1 MHISLHQNISTME
14 TLKFRKIL
22 IPTDF
27 SENAQTALNF
37 ATEIGKELHYEV
49 FLLHTYHVPV
59 YHAQHQP
66 DTYAQL
72 VHTIKENS
80 LLKLKEIEVT
90 IKEKLGDKKV
100 HLIHKEGLLV
110 DVIKDVVVEEEIDLI
125 MMGTKG
131 SSSFD
136 EYVVGSNTAAV
147 VENTHCPVFVIPSK
161 AIFHP
166 INRIL
171 FATDFQFD
179 DILSI
184 ERLVPLA
191 KAYDADLKIVHISD
205 NPNQDEDKI
214 EWLQEIAGNRINYNK
229 ISFTNIEKNNST
241 LQALNQYIKDE
252 NIDLFALN
260 STSKNLFKRL
270 FTGSVSREMLYH
282 SHIPFFAFHVRSDS
296 RI

>member
-1 MHISLHQNISTME
+1 ME

-27 SENAQTALNF
+27 SENATTALNF
-37 ATEIGKELHYEV
+37 ATQIGKELNFEV
-49 FLLHTYHVPV
+49 FLLHSYHVPV

-66 DTYAQL
+66 DTYAQI

-80 LLKLKEIEVT
+80 LLKLKEEEIAL
-90 IKEKLGDKKV
+90 KQKLGDRKV
-100 HLIHKEGLLV
+100 HIIHKEGLLV
-110 DVIKDVVVEEEIDLI
+110 DVIKEVIEEEEIDLI

-161 AIFHP
+161 AVFHP

-179 DILSI
+179 DLLSI

-191 KAYDADLKIVHISD
+191 KAYDADLKVVHISD
-205 NPNQDEDKI
+205 NLNQDEDKI
-214 EWLQEIAGNRINYNK
+214 EWLQEIANNRINYNK

-241 LQALNQYIKDE
+241 LNTLNQYITDE
-252 NIDLFALN
+252 KIDLFALN

-270 FTGSVSREMLYH
+270 FTGSVSRDMLYH
-282 SHIPFFAFHVRSDS
+282 SHIPFFAFHVEKENRL
-296 RI
+296 

>member
-1 MHISLHQNISTME
+1 ME

-27 SENAQTALNF
+27 SENATTALNF
-37 ATEIGKELHYEV
+37 ATQIGKELNFEV
-49 FLLHTYHVPV
+49 FLLHSYHVPV

-66 DTYAQL
+66 DTYAQI

-80 LLKLKEIEVT
+80 LLKLKEEEIAL
-90 IKEKLGDKKV
+90 KQKLGDRKV
-100 HLIHKEGLLV
+100 HIIHKEGLLV
-110 DVIKDVVVEEEIDLI
+110 DVIKEVIEEDEIDLI

-161 AIFHP
+161 AVFHP

-179 DILSI
+179 DLLSI

-191 KAYDADLKIVHISD
+191 KAYDADLKVVHISD
-205 NPNQDEDKI
+205 NRNQDEDKI
-214 EWLQEIAGNRINYNK
+214 EWLQEIANNRINYNK

-241 LQALNQYIKDE
+241 LNTLNQYITDE
-252 NIDLFALN
+252 KIDLFALN

-270 FTGSVSREMLYH
+270 FTGSVSRDMLYH
-282 SHIPFFAFHVRSDS
+282 SHIPFFAFHVEKENRL
-296 RI
+296 